1 MDEWPT
7 FKDEKPILKN
17 VQSRLIRVPCLN
29 IRLYKFLQVPKIL
42 DNPKKKFNEIFKNLL
57 NVKFLNLK
65 FLKIKF

>member
-42 DNPKKKFNEIFKNLL
+42 DNPKKKVQWNFQKFVEREIFES
-57 NVKFLNLK
+57 
-65 FLKIKF
+65 KIFEN